1 MSTYYT
7 TNRSTRLV
15 SRLSARVD
23 CPVITPTDTDY
34 DSARLGWNRTVTAS
48 PDVVAMPYGR
58 TDIQAV
64 VRTARELDV
73 PLHVQATG
81 HGTLTSSTSG
91 LLVNLSSMNDVHVDT
106 ERMLATVGPGATW
119 NDVNR
124 ASAAHGLGSL
134 SGRCGTVG
142 VTGYTLGGGSG
153 WLSRIYGYAA
163 DSVMEAEIVTATGD
177 MVTVDRYRHDDLHW
191 AIRGGGGN
199 FGIVSSLTFR
209 LFPAQRVFSGMSF
222 FPAERAADIFRAYRD
237 WSLDEP
243 DGMNTAVLLMRL
255 PPAPTIPDAVRGR
268 QVVALRAFALC
279 DEREG
284 RRQLHAVLQA
294 AGPALHDG
302 FAERGFANASTA
314 TNGPDAPPM
323 PHRQLIHLFDSLDDD
338 VIARVIDDEGR
349 APDSPYAFI
358 ELRHWG
364 GAMSEPASDAGPAGH
379 RDTPFSILAV
389 APYLTPD
396 RQGVDS
402 AVDRLDQICRA
413 RATGGSF
420 LTLLTRPELTA
431 TAFTDR
437 HFRKLRDIKSR
448 WDPDDI
454 FRPSHH
460 VPALPESTGHTS
472 IKE

>member
-1 MSTYYT
+1 M
-7 TNRSTRLV
+7 TNDR
-15 SRLSARVD
+15 
-23 CPVITPTDTDY
+23 
-34 DSARLGWNRTVTAS
+34 G
-48 PDVVAMPYGR
+48 DV
-58 TDIQAV
+58 QAAL
-64 VRTARELDV
+64 RTARELGV

-81 HGTLTSSTSG
+81 HGTLTSATSG
-91 LLVNLSSMNDVHVDT
+91 LLINLSSMNDVHIDT

-124 ASAAHGLGSL
+124 ASATHGLGSL
-134 SGRCGTVG
+134 SGRCATVG

-153 WLSRIYGYAA
+153 WLSRTYGYAA
-163 DSVMEAEIVTATGD
+163 DSALEAEIVTATGD
-177 MVTVDRYRHDDLHW
+177 IVTVDRHRHADLHW

-199 FGIVSSLTFR
+199 FGIVTSLTFR
-209 LFPAQRVFSGMSF
+209 LFPARRVFAGMSF
-222 FPAERAADIFRAYRD
+222 YPVERAADIFRAYRD

-255 PPAPTIPDAVRGR
+255 PPAPAIPAAARGR

-284 RRQLHAVLQA
+284 RNQLDAVLKV

-302 FAERGFANASTA
+302 FAERDFAEASAA

-323 PHRQLIHLFDSLDDD
+323 PHRQLVHLFDSVDDD
-338 VIARVIDDEGR
+338 LIDQVVNGEGR
-349 APDSPYAFI
+349 AAGAPYAFI

-364 GAMSEPASDAGPAGH
+364 GAMAETTSDSGPAGH
-379 RDTPFSILAV
+379 RSTPYSILAV

-396 RQGVDS
+396 RSAVDTQ
-402 AVDRLDQICRA
+402 VDRLDRLCHS

-437 HFRKLRDIKSR
+437 HFGMLREIKSR

-454 FRPSHH
+454 LQPSHH
-460 VPALPESTGHTS
+460 IPPLHTYSSPSHAPS
-472 IKE
+472 IKTSTEE